1 MTVNI
6 TETNDIIEVRIGNG
20 HSFYY
25 TDFRFHKDDLDVVIQ
40 YLNHRLETS
49 KARYISCYQTSFY
62 RNKLYTKL
70 LYGGYYRGSSLRAE
84 TLSEVIDALEELNS
98 PLTIE
103 EVRTKLAKRKLS
115 DILRYAKRVGVA

>member
-6 TETNDIIEVRIGNG
+6 TETDDFIEVRVDS

-25 TDFRFHKDDLDVVIQ
+25 SDFRFHKDDLDVVIQ
-40 YLNHRLETS
+40 YLKHRLRTS

-62 RNKLYTKL
+62 RNKLYNKL
-70 LYGGYYRGSSLRAE
+70 LHAGYYRGSSLRADA
-84 TLSEVIDALEELNS
+84 LSEIIDALEELNS

-103 EVRTKLAKRKLS
+103 EVRIKLAKRKLS